1 MPIRL
6 SLSHL
11 SFGYPSAAG
20 DLFHDLTLTFPLF
33 WTGVVG
39 ANGSGKTTLLELIA
53 GHLIPDAG
61 FVRRNGS
68 SLLCEQEIEVAP
80 EGADE
85 LFFSC
90 DAKAFQL
97 RENLCITSDMPGRW
111 AKLSMGERKK
121 IQIASALFRR
131 PDILCIDEPTNHLD
145 AAAREQ
151 LFRELEQFR
160 GIGILV
166 SHDREL
172 LDRLCA
178 QCLFLS
184 PDRVVW
190 RPGGVT
196 AGLEM
201 ERQEIEKSRKER
213 HLLKAELKRTRAE
226 LQCRREKEQ
235 AARNKNTKRK
245 IAKNDHDAKGKID
258 AARLTGR
265 DRTAGELAGAQ
276 VKTVTTVQKNL
287 NAVDNWRLPNLGL
300 NIPYGRY
307 SARNLLLDIPPF
319 EIPLHERRLVVP
331 ELSIGSHDRIA
342 LTGANGAGKSMLLR
356 RIVPELKLSP
366 EEILYMPQEL
376 DASMTETIHE
386 TLPHLPKAD
395 YSRMMNVVASLGSVP
410 ERVLNAENC
419 SPGEWRKLFFGLGV
433 LREIRLIV
441 MDEPTNHLD
450 LSSIECLEAA
460 LADCECALLLV
471 SHDKI
476 FLNRLCPVRW
486 HIEAASGSENR
497 LFRLP

>member
-1 MPIRL
+1 MSILL

-20 DLFHDLTLTFPLF
+20 DLFHDLSVTFPLS
-33 WTGVVG
+33 WTGIVG
-39 ANGSGKTTLLELIA
+39 ANGSGKTTLLELLS
-53 GHLIPDAG
+53 GRLSPDAG

-68 SLLCEQEIEVAP
+68 VLLCEQKTDLPP

-85 LFFSC
+85 LFSSC
-90 DAKAFQL
+90 DARAFQL
-97 RENLCITSDMPGRW
+97 RENLCITPDMPGRW
-111 AKLSMGERKK
+111 KKLSMGERKK
-121 IQIASALFRR
+121 IQIAAALFRC
-131 PDILCIDEPTNHLD
+131 PDILCVDEPTNHLD

-151 LFRELEQFR
+151 LLRELDRFH

-172 LDRLCA
+172 LDSLCV

-184 PDRVVW
+184 TECAVL
-190 RPGGVT
+190 RPGGVS
-196 AGLEM
+196 AGLELG
-201 ERQEIEKSRKER
+201 RQEIENSRKQR

-226 LQCRREKEQ
+226 LQRRREKEQ

-258 AARLTGR
+258 GARLTGR
-265 DRTAGELAGAQ
+265 DRAAGDLAGAQ
-276 VKTVTTVQKNL
+276 VKNVTNVQKKL
-287 NAVDNWRLPNLGL
+287 NAVDNWRLPDLGL
-300 NIPYGRY
+300 NIPYGKY
-307 SARNLLLDIPPF
+307 SPKNLLLDMLPF
-319 EIPLHERRLVVP
+319 EIPLHKRKLIVP
-331 ELSIGSHDRIA
+331 ELSLGSRDRVA
-342 LTGANGAGKSMLLR
+342 LTGDNGAGKSMLLH

-376 DASMTETIHE
+376 DAAMTEAIHE
-386 TLPHLPKAD
+386 TLLRLPKAD
-395 YSRMMNVVASLGSVP
+395 YSRVMNVVASLGSVP
-410 ERVLNAENC
+410 ERVLNAEIC

-450 LSSIECLEAA
+450 LPSIECLEAA

-476 FLNRLCPVRW
+476 FLDRLCSIHW
-486 HIEAASGSENR
+486 CIETGGGAENHLIR
-497 LFRLP
+497 LL